1 MWEGSEDCSGVGTE
15 MCGGIE
21 GTSLWTSSYAGGA
34 MIDASS
40 PPLGSRVMW
49 PFI

>member
-21 GTSLWTSSYAGGA
+21 GMSWWTSSYADGA

-40 PPLGSRVMW
+40 LPLGSCVAW
-49 PFI
+49 PFV

>member
-21 GTSLWTSSYAGGA
+21 GTSLWTSYAGGA